1 MFNILTL
8 RLIKNW
14 FHSKL
19 PKFLHVAFNLIEGH
33 HFFVF
38 LGAPGHKTVKAL
50 TLFCGEK
57 NRSIRNNLFVQKV
70 ICNYLSCSTR
80 TSITTSCQTM
90 QELGLNC
97 RIPNQFKAIPLKQ

>member
-57 NRSIRNNLFVQKV
+57 NRSIRKV
-70 ICNYLSCSTR
+70 LGSTPDRSTR
-80 TSITTSCQTM
+80 IFFRVCLCHFL
-90 QELGLNC
+90 E
-97 RIPNQFKAIPLKQ
+97 